1 MSGILDRHSTFA
13 VTSIALVNVGKS
25 AGARTNLIVENS
37 LLETLEKPEHIF
49 IACGV
54 VGRLLQR
61 QLLRQL
67 LLDSLELAGRKL
79 APRMVGE

>member
-1 MSGILDRHSTFA
+1 MLDRQLTFV
-13 VTSIALVNVGKS
+13 VTSIAPVNVGKS

-37 LLETLEKPEHIF
+37 LLETLEKPEHIS
-49 IACGV
+49 IVCGV
-54 VGRLLQR
+54 VGGPLQR

-79 APRMVGE
+79 APRTVGG